1 MCSRRLRFVVTALL
15 AAACG
20 AKAPAPAGPTP
31 VGGIDTLVFRAALV
45 DPAEVDFILP
55 LGNLNPPGH
64 TLPTDH
70 IYFYIGFTRREIRGV
85 PVMAPGDGT
94 IQTILRRSGGDARLF
109 VRVNNT
115 FSYYV
120 DHVVIDADI
129 REGSPLTAGQRLGT
143 SSLGGFGVDLGVLN
157 ASRALTFITPGR
169 YSGDTLNADAPLKY
183 YEEPVRSQLYALVR
197 RDGADRDGKIDFD
210 VAGTLAGNWFHE
222 SLPVGEST
230 QPSGWT
236 RHLAFVYD
244 NVQPSLPCISI
255 GGTLSLAG
263 VFAVNPSDLPFDRV
277 RPESGL
283 VMFALR
289 SGGVLGTPVGEV
301 VGTLLVQM
309 LDASRIRVETFAG
322 PVPPA
327 GFTSAAQIYLR

>member
-1 MCSRRLRFVVTALL
+1 
-15 AAACG
+15 
-20 AKAPAPAGPTP
+20 
-31 VGGIDTLVFRAALV
+31 
-45 DPAEVDFILP
+45 
-55 LGNLNPPGH
+55 
-64 TLPTDH
+64 
-70 IYFYIGFTRREIRGV
+70 
-85 PVMAPGDGT
+85 
-94 IQTILRRSGGDARLF
+94 
-109 VRVNNT
+109 
-115 FSYYV
+115 
-120 DHVVIDADI
+120 
-129 REGSPLTAGQRLGT
+129 
-143 SSLGGFGVDLGVLN
+143 
-157 ASRALTFITPGR
+157 
-169 YSGDTLNADAPLKY
+169 
-183 YEEPVRSQLYALVR
+183 LVR